1 MDSPIAR
8 PQLYSI
14 DQLNGFDPLAE
25 GANLAV
31 YDKSVFEEATQR
43 LVQNI
48 LKSYTGYFDIFS
60 ELLQNSLDAIDKKAH
75 AKPKNFSPK
84 LWVTI
89 DIANRLIRVVD
100 NGTGMGPE
108 EVRFCFRPNVSFK
121 NRKEA
126 RGNKGVGATFLAYG
140 FGSIRLSTKTQH
152 FAGAVRLV
160 GGRQWA
166 DDYTH
171 SYHRPKLEVEEFSV
185 PELVNELSGTAVEI
199 IIPSNTRPDLGW
211 WNASTAEQWYQI
223 LRMRTPL
230 GGIYLSGE
238 TPTRARISITV
249 NDYANTQTTKEIES
263 AEYPYPHEIS
273 EILPKVKSY
282 EEIVD
287 ALKDVQGDASK
298 IPQELKRIDA
308 MYGIWSY
315 EQLLGEDSPFAGQ
328 RFSTEQE
335 ELIRR
340 HKVAVYGCFLSTAT
354 KWAVYQKE
362 CLRIRSHPLLM
373 KGGLSIASDY
383 MIQGDPMVI
392 PLTSTIGYQAA
403 THAIVHFHDGNPDMG
418 RKAFQPELKTL
429 AEDLSRQVVNIF
441 KRYLYL
447 MREDTG
453 AANVADET
461 DTYNWLEDR
470 KKYRAE
476 HPLEFFFNDR
486 SLAYTCVPA
495 AEQDVIAIFHELIGL
510 GVFPG
515 LRFMCTTESG
525 RYDACY
531 VGSYMSAD
539 EVAYDATRRPLGVS
553 AKLIA
558 PRETRPFVLE
568 YKYDLDGLIAD
579 FAKEVKFQNEIHAVV
594 CWSIGKQF
602 EEKFA
607 IRSYLVGEE
616 GSARQLYGATHSL
629 WHDKMRLCDIICLSD
644 LVKFHSD
651 PEGVKA
657 AHATRF
663 KD

>member
-1 MDSPIAR
+1 MDLT
-8 PQLYSI
+8 PQQPFSI
-14 DQLNGFDPLAE
+14 DQLNGFDPLTE
-25 GANLAV
+25 GANLAA
-31 YDKSVFEEATQR
+31 YGKSVFEEATQR
-43 LVQNI
+43 VVQNI

-84 LWVTI
+84 LWITV
-89 DIANRLIRVVD
+89 DIASRMVRVVD

-108 EVRFCFRPNVSFK
+108 EIQFCFRPNVSFK

-140 FGSIRLSTKTQH
+140 FGSIRLSTKTPS
-152 FAGAVRLV
+152 FSGTVRV
-160 GGRQWA
+160 AGGRLWA

-171 SYHRPKLEVEEFSV
+171 SYPRPKLDVEDFSV
-185 PELVNELSGTAVEI
+185 PELANESSGTAVEI
-199 IIPSNTRPDLGW
+199 MIPTGTRPDLGW

-249 NDYANTQTTKEIES
+249 IDYASTATTIEVLN

-282 EEIVD
+282 EDIVE
-287 ALKDVQGDASK
+287 ALKDVQGDSSK
-298 IPQELKRIDA
+298 IPQDFKRIDA

-315 EQLLGEDSPFAGQ
+315 DQLLEEDSPFAGQ
-328 RFSTEQE
+328 RFTPDQE

-354 KWAVYQKE
+354 KWTLYQKD
-362 CLRIRSHPLLM
+362 CLKIRSQPLLM

-403 THAIVHFHDGNPDMG
+403 THCIVHFNDGNPDMG
-418 RKAFQPELKTL
+418 RKAFQPELKAL

-453 AANVADET
+453 AASVADET

-470 KKYRAE
+470 K
-476 HPLEFFFNDR
+476 N
-486 SLAYTCVPA
+486 
-495 AEQDVIAIFHELIGL
+495 IGL
-510 GVFPG
+510 
-515 LRFMCTTESG
+515 R
-525 RYDACY
+525 
-531 VGSYMSAD
+531 
-539 EVAYDATRRPLGVS
+539 
-553 AKLIA
+553 
-558 PRETRPFVLE
+558 
-568 YKYDLDGLIAD
+568 
-579 FAKEVKFQNEIHAVV
+579 
-594 CWSIGKQF
+594 
-602 EEKFA
+602 
-607 IRSYLVGEE
+607 
-616 GSARQLYGATHSL
+616 THSSSCSTI
-629 WHDKMRLCDIICLSD
+629 DRLHTLASQLLSRM
-644 LVKFHSD
+644 S
-651 PEGVKA
+651 
-657 AHATRF
+657 
-663 KD
+663 